1 MTYLTRPVFEFVP
14 DWSDSPAKSFRF
26 DLRELALGFG
36 AEVFTPLQSHVTQGY
51 TFKLTLQ
58 GDEIAEVD
66 TFFAA
71 LTGRLHGFWL
81 PAAFEAVQVV
91 TADDASHFYIADQ
104 NLRATFADHPD
115 IYLWITRNGVS
126 RAAKISAVASASG
139 GRERITLTAGLATPV
154 TTVDTVCRLHY
165 VRLADDVEKS
175 VFVREG
181 VQTREVRVIELPTE
195 YEAWETGQQPIF
207 LYHFWCDEPMN
218 WHWRFTN
225 FAAAVVSDNQLH
237 TAFALEHGALRL
249 TGKLNETLEISAAYD
264 EEHPLALFLPLPLA
278 RPMNIEVRECTV
290 ADPDTTTLLFTGQV
304 RSVEDAGES
313 LKATCDSW
321 TALLARKIPKMMLQ
335 QGCNWAV
342 FEPGTCQL
350 ERWKRETAGTVV
362 SVDNAAARPTLTIQ
376 LRSTAIQLP
385 NWLTADWFAGGFI
398 ETGLGV
404 NFKVRSVL
412 NSADAGSDQVEL
424 TLNAPLTV
432 DVGATVQLLPG
443 CSGTA
448 ARCTA
453 LGNFAHFGGFPAIPE
468 RNLSLKALD
477 ATTAQGGKK

>member
-1 MTYLTRPVFEFVP
+1 MTYLTRPVFEFDT
-14 DWSDSPAKSFRF
+14 DWLARPGKTFRF
-26 DLRELALGFG
+26 DLRSLGLGFG
-36 AEVFTPLQSHVTQGY
+36 AEVFAPLQTHVTQGY
-51 TFKLTLQ
+51 ELSFTLQ
-58 GDEIAEVD
+58 GEAIAEFD
-66 TFFAA
+66 AFTAA
-71 LTGRLHGFWL
+71 LTGRLNGFWL
-81 PAAFEAVQVV
+81 PVPMEGVQIV

-115 IYLWITRNGVS
+115 IYLWLVRNGTG
-126 RAAKISAVASASG
+126 RPAKISAVNSASL
-139 GRERITLTAGLATPV
+139 GRERITLTAGLATPA
-154 TTVDTVCRLHY
+154 TTVDMVYRLHY
-165 VRLADDVEKS
+165 VRLASDEEGAE
-175 VFVREG
+175 FVAEG
-181 VQTREVRVIELPTE
+181 IQRRTLRVVELPTE
-195 YEAWETGQQPIF
+195 YEAWETGQRPIF

-218 WHWRFTN
+218 WHWRYTS
-225 FAAAVVSDNQLH
+225 FAADVVSDNQLH
-237 TAFALEHGALRL
+237 TAFALEHGALRR
-249 TGKLNETLEISAAYD
+249 TGRLDETLEITAAYD
-264 EEHPLALFLPLPLA
+264 AAHPFALFLPLPLA
-278 RPMNIEVRECTV
+278 RPLNVTVSECSY
-290 ADPDTTTLLFTGQV
+290 ADPDTATLLFTGQV
-304 RSVEDAGES
+304 RRVEDAGES

-321 TALLARKIPKMMLQ
+321 TALLARKVPKMMLQ
-335 QGCNWAV
+335 KDCNWAV

-350 ERWKRETAGTVV
+350 ERWKLETGGTVV
-362 SVDNAAARPTLTIQ
+362 SVDNVSSRPTLTIQ

-385 NWLTADWFAGGFI
+385 HWLTADWFAGGFI

-453 LGNFAHFGGFPAIPE
+453 LDNFANFAGFPAIPE